1 MHLVKTSLITAGL
14 ILSTHSVFSASVSI
28 DWVNPDNYAD
38 IKNPTSQG
46 RKAYRERVF
55 GNLESQLAELA
66 KQLPED
72 QQLTISVTDLKL
84 AGRLR
89 GNKVRVDPYV
99 YPPRI
104 SFSYQLSDSQGMSL
118 KQGEE
123 NLTGQRSSAPKGH
136 SANDVSFYY
145 EKAML
150 TDWFNKALISK

>member
-1 MHLVKTSLITAGL
+1 MRLVQISLITAGL
-14 ILSTHSVFSASVSI
+14 IFSTHGIFSATASI
-28 DWVNPDNYAD
+28 GWVNPDNYTD

-66 KQLPED
+66 EQLPES
-72 QQLTISVTDLKL
+72 QHLTISVTDLKL

-104 SFSYQLSDSQGMSL
+104 SFRYQLSDSQGESL
-118 KQGEE
+118 NQGEE
-123 NLTGQRSSAPKGH
+123 KLTGQRSSAPRGH
-136 SANDVSFYY
+136 STNDISFYY
-145 EKAML
+145 EKALL
-150 TDWFNKALISK
+150 TDWFNNALINK